1 MNTKEVERLINSM
14 TEKELRKALIAINNL
29 DLEEYPMSRGDF
41 NVEIRQALS
50 PLKTK

>member
-14 TEKELRKALIAINNL
+14 TEKELRKAMLALNSL
-29 DLEEYPMSRGDF
+29 DLEEYPMTRGDF

-50 PLKTK
+50 PLKTT

>member
-29 DLEEYPMSRGDF
+29 DLEEYP
-41 NVEIRQALS
+41 
-50 PLKTK
+50 